1 MLITYDLGSLTGY
14 NEKFIGQHKKKD
26 ITSFAVSS

>member
-26 ITSFAVSS
+26 ISFAVSS

>member
-1 MLITYDLGSLTGY
+1 MLITYDLGLLTGY
-14 NEKFIGQHKKKD
+14 NEKFIGGHKKKD

>member
-1 MLITYDLGSLTGY
+1 MLITYDLGLLTGY
-14 NEKFIGQHKKKD
+14 NEKFIGENKKKD